1 MKRMNI
7 TPAPYWQRLAP
18 GMFPT
23 YEEALGE
30 ANKSHFQVIATL
42 DFLKV
47 EEWFEY
53 NPCPGRG
60 RPKLEREIF
69 LRAFIAKVVLN
80 IPTNV
85 ALIDR
90 LQVDIV
96 LRRICGFITRRKIPC
111 EATFSNAFEEFSASR
126 ICEKMHEELV
136 KKELQNDVVFH
147 ISRDSS
153 AIQARE
159 KTAVDKVKVPRK
171 KRKRGRPAK
180 GTIVPQKTPTR
191 IERQL
196 TQSLPEMKKDLAQNA
211 SYGMKRD
218 SHGNNHVWCGYKL
231 HLDIADGGIPI
242 SCILTTASAHD
253 SGASIP
259 LQHMSASRVKYLYLL
274 ADKAYDSRELRENIR
289 ASGQVPII
297 PEKKRR
303 NGIVSKLENFETIRF
318 KERSTAERANSVLKD
333 RFGAR
338 QIFVKGYEK
347 VMCHLMF
354 GVLVLFSETITR
366 L

>member
-1 MKRMNI
+1 
-7 TPAPYWQRLAP
+7 
-18 GMFPT
+18 
-23 YEEALGE
+23 
-30 ANKSHFQVIATL
+30 
-42 DFLKV
+42 
-47 EEWFEY
+47 
-53 NPCPGRG
+53 
-60 RPKLEREIF
+60 
-69 LRAFIAKVVLN
+69 VLN

-96 LRRICGFITRRKIPC
+96 LRRICGFITKKKIPC
-111 EATFSNAFEEFSASR
+111 EATFSNVFEEFSASR

-153 AIQARE
+153 AIHARE
-159 KTAVDKVKVPRK
+159 KPTVQEIILPKEKQ
-171 KRKRGRPAK
+171 KRGRPAK
-180 GTIVPQKTPTR
+180 GIIVPPKTPTR
-191 IERQL
+191 IEKQL
-196 TQSLPEMKKDLAQNA
+196 GQSLFEIQNDLIGNA

-242 SCILTTASAHD
+242 SCILTTASVHD
-253 SGASIP
+253 SGVSIP
-259 LQHMSASRVKYLYLL
+259 LQQMSLDRVKYLYLL
-274 ADKAYDSRELRENIR
+274 ADKAYDSAHIRENIR

-303 NGIVSKLENFETIRF
+303 NGMVSELENFETIRF
-318 KERSTAERANSVLKD
+318 RERSTAERANSVLKD